1 MRRFSSHLRNSEWVS
16 RVKIDVMKRAGKV
29 SPLVILGVV
38 GFVGILAV
46 VLLTRTGTSP
56 AQRVSQFFTALG
68 KGDIETVLQT
78 STFGEQPDEEMRP
91 KWQQTLDRS
100 KYYRFA
106 MQIKETTYTND
117 EEATVAVEMYQNV
130 TNINVASK
138 RFQIPVVKINGE
150 WKVDAR
156 SLTRQA
162 YPALPR

>member
-1 MRRFSSHLRNSEWVS
+1 
-16 RVKIDVMKRAGKV
+16 MKRAGKV
-29 SPLVILGVV
+29 SPLVILGVL

-46 VLLTRTGTSP
+46 LLLTRTGTSP

-68 KGDIETVLQT
+68 KADIDTVLES
-78 STFGEQPDEEMRP
+78 STFGERPDEEMRP
-91 KWQQTLDRS
+91 KWEQCLERS

-117 EEATVAVEMYQNV
+117 EEATVAVDMYQNV
-130 TNINVASK
+130 TNVNIASK